1 MIHVGDNSWN
11 IRVLITDLQVEKTLR
26 VKGDLHIGGV
36 MLKLSKTEGE
46 FLMRIIEQVPDFIDV
61 IAMRKVQL
69 VDVIFWNVLKL
80 RDRKTHFFGKMEFSA
95 QNPSRGWKK
104 SLDMKN
110 IEKEAAEKD
119 HHHNFVYIFLLK
131 ITSQSPHAC
140 VGCLACFF
148 LLPFNSLSI
157 CESLSSSRV
166 SNDFFFFH
174 FIFSSAA
181 TTTTISLCVV
191 RARSLCGGK
200 THELEKIM
208 LERRSCVGEEDC
220 LALGER
226 KLRHKKA
233 SAKAVDHSGALIC
246 VFVCDRVLIVS
257 FCRQESCLLSSQP
270 NIRHDDSIDRI
281 WAAKL

>member
-80 RDRKTHFFGKMEFSA
+80 RDRKTHFFGKMEFNA

-148 LLPFNSLSI
+148 FLLPFNSLSI

-166 SNDFFFFH
+166 SNDFFFF
-174 FIFSSAA
+174 ISFSRRRQRRRRSA
-181 TTTTISLCVV
+181 CVWCA
-191 RARSLCGGK
+191 RARFA
-200 THELEKIM
+200 EEK
-208 LERRSCVGEEDC
+208 LTSS
-220 LALGER
+220 
-226 KLRHKKA
+226 KK
-233 SAKAVDHSGALIC
+233 KCWSG
-246 VFVCDRVLIVS
+246 DRV
-257 FCRQESCLLSSQP
+257 
-270 NIRHDDSIDRI
+270 
-281 WAAKL
+281 